1 MRLMRV
7 GEPGAEIPVAL
18 VTRSGQ
24 EEAVDIS
31 SLIADVTATQ
41 CSLLSLHALRE
52 RLAGAHDRLP
62 RVQLSALRTAAPIA
76 NPGKIV
82 CVGLNYRA
90 HAVEA
95 GLPVPAEPILFLK
108 APDTVVGPDDDVFI
122 PHDSLQTD
130 YEVELAVVIGR
141 TARSVNERENAL
153 DYVAGYTISDDV
165 SERSYQFDRGGQW
178 DKGKNCETFNPL
190 GPVFVTRDEVPDP
203 QDLHLTTT
211 VNGIERQNSS
221 TSDMIFTVE
230 QLVRY
235 ISTFMTLYPGDIINT
250 GTPQGVGS
258 GFRPPR
264 FLRAG
269 DVVETGI
276 STLGTQRHTLTAP
289 RFAGVR

>member
-1 MRLMRV
+1 MRLMRA
-7 GEPGAEIPVAL
+7 GERGAEFPVAL
-18 VTRSGQ
+18 ITRSGQ
-24 EEAVDIS
+24 QEAVDIS

-41 CSLLSLHALRE
+41 CTLPALHVLNE
-52 RLAGAHDRLP
+52 RITGAYDRLP
-62 RVQLSALRTAAPIA
+62 RLQLSGLRTAAPIA
-76 NPGKIV
+76 DPGKIV

-90 HAVEA
+90 HAAEA
-95 GLPVPAEPILFLK
+95 GLPLPAEPILFLK
-108 APDTVVGPDDDVFI
+108 ASDTVVGPDDDVFI
-122 PHDSLQTD
+122 PHDSVQTD

-141 TARSVNERENAL
+141 TARSVPERENAL

-190 GPVFVTRDEVPDP
+190 GPVFVSSDEVPDP

-211 VNGIERQNSS
+211 VNGEERQSSS
-221 TSDMIFTVE
+221 TADMIFTVE

-258 GFRPPR
+258 GFSPPR
-264 FLRAG
+264 FLREG
-269 DVVETGI
+269 DVVEIGI
-276 STLGTQRHTLTAP
+276 STLGRQRHTLTAP
-289 RFAGVR
+289 RFGGVR